1 MCAVAAVPWV
11 IAAITAAS
19 AVYSADQQK
28 KQGQYAADVAEEN
41 SKLDKQ
47 QAANAAA
54 LGDYQADQARIR
66 GNLARGQQ
74 LAAFAAN
81 NVDSTT
87 GSAADILGD
96 TAIFTAED
104 ERQARTNA
112 ALRSYGFQV
121 QALSDQGQAAYS
133 KWAGNSAA
141 TGTLIQ
147 GAGSTVGA
155 FYGAGG
161 SLGGGGAKPGNT
173 LLTGGSYNGTAGTQ
187 SYSTRW
193 AGYGNGWKQ

>member
-19 AVYSADQQK
+19 AVYSADQQH
-28 KQGQYAADVAEEN
+28 KQGQYQADVAEQN
-41 SKLDKQ
+41 SKLDAA
-47 QAANAAA
+47 QARNAAA

-66 GNLARGQQ
+66 GNLARGNQ

-96 TAIFTAED
+96 TAIFTEQD

-121 QALSDQGQAAYS
+121 QELSDQGQAAYS

-147 GAGSTVGA
+147 GAGATLGA
-155 FYGAGG
+155 YYNAGG
-161 SLGGGGAKPGNT
+161 T
-173 LLTGGSYNGTAGTQ
+173 FGSGTPKTAGTG
-187 SYSTRW
+187 STLMTGGPRNTYSTSW
-193 AGYGNGWKQ
+193 AGYGNGIR